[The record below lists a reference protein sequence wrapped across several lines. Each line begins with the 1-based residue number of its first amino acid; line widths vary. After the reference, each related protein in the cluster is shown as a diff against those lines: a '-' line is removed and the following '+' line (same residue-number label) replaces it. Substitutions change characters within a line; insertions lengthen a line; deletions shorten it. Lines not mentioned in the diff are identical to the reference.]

1 MKNFGV
7 KTVLMLPEK
16 MKKAIYDKYGVDNVS
31 KLPYIRAKVENTM
44 VKKFGKAFPLQ
55 NGILLEKYKNTN
67 FIKYGYE
74 NPMQNADIAEKSSKN
89 SFKIKKYTFES
100 GNIINIQGYENITL
114 DYLLKNN
121 YSELDLLTN
130 KKDQPEIFYID
141 KLGKYHRYYPDIFI
155 KKDNIIIEV
164 KSVYTYNMN
173 IQTFHLKK
181 KACQYLGYDFQ
192 SFIYTGKKER
202 VFMYI

>member
-114 DYLLKNN
+114 DYLLKN
-121 YSELDLLTN
+121 
-130 KKDQPEIFYID
+130 